1 MIKHQSNLEDN
12 LLLFYPSLSVNYMPR
27 TLLFFTFLYS
37 QLELTF
43 PSQYIHDLFLSVFRK
58 FGSITARYLL
68 KQHCQTAPSSG
79 GALRCRVG
87 QFCSLNI
94 RMGMNILQPNLVLQC
109 RRELK
114 EGKPRS
120 MAESL
125 LQTRDVNF
133 VKQRVRGTLSKCL
146 LRA

>member
-12 LLLFYPSLSVNYMPR
+12 LLLFYPSLSVNYMPS

-68 KQHCQTAPSSG
+68 K
-79 GALRCRVG
+79 
-87 QFCSLNI
+87 
-94 RMGMNILQPNLVLQC
+94 
-109 RRELK
+109 
-114 EGKPRS
+114 
-120 MAESL
+120 
-125 LQTRDVNF
+125 
-133 VKQRVRGTLSKCL
+133 
-146 LRA
+146 